1 MASLLPNLAHYSKSK
16 SMLEHGTSGMTQS
29 AGFME
34 MDLVA
39 HCGVPYM
46 VDPEGPA
53 ALDLLNAIETRS

>member
-1 MASLLPNLAHYSKSK
+1 
-16 SMLEHGTSGMTQS
+16 MTQS